1 MSEKTVLYQITPDCD
16 MLMNCYVIK
25 TKCGKLIVID
35 GGGAGS
41 EANNGYLYKK
51 LQEISGCE
59 HPVIDAWFLSHMHD
73 DHTNEFILI
82 SNDKEKEITVK
93 KVYMNFTSKKF
104 MESSEGGH
112 FAYLYDKLVSGYDRF
127 FSDGAFEKA
136 GGKTAFEGDVIEI
149 DGVKIE
155 IMLTVSD
162 EEKEKNINDTSMI
175 FRMYIDSQSI
185 LFLGDGHL
193 EVSERL
199 IEKYCAEL
207 KSDIVQMAHHG
218 QNGVTFDVYKAVSP
232 KLCLW
237 PTPIWVY
244 ENKQGIYQ
252 TTEVRRFMMDM
263 GVKHHIVAGVDLT
276 KSLTFPVDFDALSE
290 NDITP

>member
-1 MSEKTVLYQITPDCD
+1 MTATPVLYQITPDCD

-25 TKCGKLIVID
+25 TAGGHLIVID

-41 EANNGYLYKK
+41 EKNNGYLYKK
-51 LQEISGCE
+51 LQEISGSEC
-59 HPVIDAWFLSHMHD
+59 PVIDAWFLSHMHD
-73 DHTNEFILI
+73 DHTNEFII
-82 SNDKEKEITVK
+82 IGNDESKKITVK
-93 KVYMNFTSKKF
+93 KIYMNFASRQF
-104 MESSEGGH
+104 MQSSEGGR
-112 FAYLYDKLVSGYDRF
+112 FYYLYDGIISAYDRF
-127 FSDGAFEKA
+127 FGAGAFEKVN
-136 GGKTAFEGDVIEI
+136 GKTAFEGDVIEI

-175 FRMYIDSQSI
+175 FRAYIEGQTV
-185 LFLGDGHL
+185 LFLGDGHI

-199 IEKYCAEL
+199 MEKYGESL

-218 QNGVTFDVYKAVSP
+218 QNGVTFEVYKTVCP

-276 KSLTFPVDFDALSE
+276 QSLSFPVDFESLPE

>member
-1 MSEKTVLYQITPDCD
+1 MCKLPVLYQITPDCD
-16 MLMNCYVIK
+16 MLMNCYAIK
-25 TKCGKLIVID
+25 TKNGKLIVID

-41 EANNGYLYKK
+41 EKNNGYLYKK
-51 LQEISGCE
+51 LQEISGE
-59 HPVIDAWFLSHMHD
+59 ESPTVDAWFLSHMHD
-73 DHTNEFILI
+73 DHTNEFII
-82 SNDKEKEITVK
+82 IGNDESKKITVK
-93 KVYMNFTSKKF
+93 NVYMNFASREF
-104 MESSEGGH
+104 MKSSEGGH
-112 FAYLYDKLVSGYDRF
+112 FAYLYDGIISAYDRF
-127 FSDGAFEKA
+127 FGKGAFEKA
-136 GGKTAFEGDVIEI
+136 NGKTAFEGDIIEI
-149 DGVKIE
+149 DGIKIE

-175 FRMYIDSQSI
+175 FRAYIDGQSI
-185 LFLGDGHL
+185 LFLGDGHV

-199 IEKYCAEL
+199 IEKYGDAL

-218 QNGVTFDVYKAVSP
+218 QNGVTFEVYKTVSP

-263 GVKHHIVAGVDLT
+263 GVKYHIVAGVDLT
-276 KSLTFPVDFDALSE
+276 RSLTFPVDFETLSE